1 MKKSFSIQQISFCFS
16 SLILA
21 VFFLI
26 CTISTL
32 SRQNDGHWNRP
43 RYETS
48 TSYQE
53 AGGSKIDYYLGYKLI
68 EGYDTITEADEN
80 GEVTST
86 PEQKKDSLY
95 GLGCWTGIGLLWG
108 ITYIYRKP
116 NLQSNKEILASLSA
130 NFVLL
135 VLALQF
141 TNYLI
146 KEGFS
151 LLWPPKARRSIVFYA
166 PFSVKKSEISF
177 HYW

>member
-1 MKKSFSIQQISFCFS
+1 MKKSFSVNQLSFCFS

-21 VFFLI
+21 VFLLVCI
-26 CTISTL
+26 ISTL

-86 PEQKKDSLY
+86 PKQKKDSLY

-108 ITYIYRKP
+108 IAYIYRKP
-116 NLQSNKEILASLSA
+116 NLQNNKEILVSLSA

-141 TNYLI
+141 TKYLI

-151 LLWPPKARRSIVFYA
+151 LL
-166 PFSVKKSEISF
+166 
-177 HYW
+177 